1 MQFLAL
7 YTADS
12 MGPPDAEHM
21 KKMGALID
29 KQKKAGKL
37 VSTGGLK
44 LRAKDGLRI
53 RQKNG
58 AATVEDGGAAWTGA
72 TGWALLQANTR
83 EELVSDVKEFLAVA
97 GDGVSEVIE
106 ISEAPPE
113 MKS

>member
-37 VSTGGLK
+37 ISTGGLK
-44 LRAKDGLRI
+44 VRAKDGLRI

-58 AATVEDGGAAWTGA
+58 AATVEDGGAAWAGA
-72 TGWALLQANTR
+72 TGWALLQAETR
-83 EELVSDVKEFLAVA
+83 DELTKDVKEFLAVA
-97 GDGVSEVIE
+97 GDGVSEIIE
-106 ISEAPPE
+106 ISSTSPE
-113 MKS
+113 

>member
-12 MGPPDAEHM
+12 MGPPDTEHM

-37 VSTGGLK
+37 ISTGGLK
-44 LRAKDGLRI
+44 QRAKNGLRI

-58 AATVEDGGAAWTGA
+58 AATVEDGGAPWAGA
-72 TGWALLQANTR
+72 TGWALLQAETR
-83 EELVSDVKEFLAVA
+83 DELTADVKEFLAVA
-97 GDGVSEVIE
+97 GDGVSEIIE
-106 ISEAPPE
+106 ISSAPPE
-113 MKS
+113 